1 MRATSPYLNR
11 PLRTYAQALAQI
23 QFERAVR
30 SLMWEQGAR
39 DQAIAKWQREAET
52 GEHENGHGR

>member
-1 MRATSPYLNR
+1 MRAISSYLNR
-11 PLRTYAQALAQI
+11 PLRTYAQALAQV

-39 DQAIAKWQREAET
+39 DQAIAKWQREAME
-52 GEHENGHGR
+52 GNNDL